1 MRRFLTWVVILAVAF
16 AALPSENIAA
26 RTGPPAPARTANP
39 PAVINLMIVSADR
52 AAEVLR
58 GIYPHAM
65 IRVDRAAN
73 ALIVVASPEDVVGM
87 HTIVSGIDMK
97 NPTQATVDTIQVH
110 NVKPQD
116 AASRV
121 APLFPHARLSAAPNR
136 TLIIEAPPQDLTQIK
151 AVVTAIDT
159 PLATPS
165 PRPVY
170 PAEAVR
176 ITQTSPKLV
185 ARTVAREV
193 PGVRVSVSGPQVL
206 VSGAPDDVAHAKSLI
221 AELDQPQPGIQYTE
235 VYRLHYVDATSVAD
249 LLRRSFRNIDIEV
262 DKDLNAITV
271 FATTP
276 IQQRIADAIA
286 QLDAPPAGA
295 PGAQGGAG
303 AQSGGGGST
312 DTEVLTLKAAVPG
325 QNGAPSTS
333 ATDIATTVTTALGNS
348 APDLKITVPPNST
361 QLVLTGSPYSIKL
374 AKDLI
379 AQLDTPQPLVVLDTE
394 VLEVD
399 ESLQKQL
406 GLKFPTPVLS
416 TIYSETT
423 PAAPPSGGP
432 APPLLGLQPLQRTP
446 LSLAAELDFLISA
459 NKARILEDP
468 RITTVS
474 GRTASLRAGETVN
487 ILTTTGGGTGTVAT
501 TQVQSFQTGVTLDIT
516 PVVNDGNYITVTLH
530 PSVNTVAGVNLATG
544 VPNIQTRDTTTTIGL
559 HDGETIVIGGLI
571 EDENTRTAQKIPIL
585 GDLPLVGKLFQDTGV
600 THTRDEVIVTVT
612 PHIVRAGE
620 NATFGPPLPGIPT
633 PAPLPTLPADTT
645 LPTPGPVPPTPRPHV
660 ALRTPQPAAAPP
672 PSTVASS
679 PQASPT
685 PVPGTPT
692 VATPNP
698 LPTAFGQTNVYT
710 YGAAPTNN
718 YAAPNQPPQIFFVQ
732 VQPTVVKNGQQ
743 VTISA
748 ITTTNVARLVFG
760 ISAVQSQVSLSK
772 LNAGQWQSTFNFST
786 AGLPASSGTVQLT
799 LTAITDLGAQVSVP
813 IPFSLLNQ

>member
-1 MRRFLTWVVILAVAF
+1 MRRLFTSVLILAFVF
-16 AALPSENIAA
+16 AVVPLHGTAA
-26 RTGPPAPARTANP
+26 RPGAFPAPARTANP
-39 PAVINLMIVSADR
+39 PAVINLTIVSADR
-52 AAEVLR
+52 AAQIVR
-58 GIYPHAM
+58 GIYPHAV
-65 IRVDRAAN
+65 IRVDRTAN
-73 ALIVVASPEDVVGM
+73 ALIVMASPDEIAGM
-87 HTIVSGIDMK
+87 RTIVAGIDMK

-110 NVKPQD
+110 NVKLQD
-116 AASRV
+116 AVSRI
-121 APLFPHARLSAAPNR
+121 APLFPHAHLSAAPNR
-136 TLIIEAPPQDLTQIK
+136 TLIIQAPPQDLAQIK

-159 PLATPS
+159 PLASPS

-176 ITQTSPKLV
+176 IVQNSPKLI

-193 PGVRVSVSGPQVL
+193 PNVRVAVSGPAVL
-206 VSGAPDDVAHAKSLI
+206 LSGAPDDVAHAKALI
-221 AELDQPQPGIQYTE
+221 GELDQPQPGIQYTQ

-249 LLRRSFRNIDIEV
+249 LLKRSFRNIDVQI

-276 IQQRIADAIA
+276 IQQRIADAVT
-286 QLDAPPAGA
+286 QLDAPPAGT
-295 PGAQGGAG
+295 PG
-303 AQSGGGGST
+303 AQSGGMQGAAAAPS

-325 QNGAPSTS
+325 LNGVPSTS

-361 QLVLTGSPYSIKL
+361 QLVLTGSPYSIRV

-406 GLKFPTPVLS
+406 GLKFPTPVLA
-416 TIYSETT
+416 TTYSETL
-423 PAAPPSGGP
+423 PAAPSTGG
-432 APPLLGLQPLQRTP
+432 ATPPLLALQPLQRTP
-446 LSLAAELDFLISA
+446 LSLGAQLDFLINT

-516 PVVNDGNYITVTLH
+516 PVVNDGDYITVSLH
-530 PSVNTVAGVNLATG
+530 PSVNTVAGVNGSTG

-571 EDENTRTAQKIPIL
+571 EDEDTRTVQKIPIL

-600 THTRDEVIVTVT
+600 THTRNEVIVTVT
-612 PHIVRAGE
+612 PHIVRPGE
-620 NATFGPPLPGIPT
+620 NASFGPPLPSVPT
-633 PAPLPTLPADTT
+633 PAPLPTLAPGTT
-645 LPTPGPVPPTPRPHV
+645 LPTPGAVPVTPRPHV
-660 ALRTPQPAAAPP
+660 ARRTPEPITVQTPSTAAAF
-672 PSTVASS
+672 SRAT
-679 PQASPT
+679 PT
-685 PVPGTPT
+685 PVPAIPV

-718 YAAPNQPPQIFFVQ
+718 YAGPNQPPQIFFVQ

-748 ITTTNVARLVFG
+748 ITTTNVSRLVFG
-760 ISAVQSQVSLSK
+760 ISAVQAQVSLSK